1 MSKFSVMIVD
11 DHPLFREGLKL
22 ILGEINN
29 VGEIFQASNG
39 EEFLRF
45 LSHTLPD
52 MVLMDIEM
60 PLMNGI
66 EATRIAV
73 ERFPTIKIIAL
84 SMYSDDAYYFK
95 MIESGAKGF
104 IAKNSDIDIVEKAM
118 VTVMSGNEYFSAEI
132 MSKLIKN
139 IHNNQKEPHKDLL
152 TERESEIL
160 YLICKGLSNQE
171 IADSLFLSK
180 RTVDK
185 HRENILSKTES
196 KNTAGLV
203 LFAIKNKII
212 DV

>member
-139 IHNNQKEPHKDLL
+139 IHNIQKEPHKDLL